1 MMVLAA
7 ALALLEPWPLALM
20 VDSVLSDKP
29 LPGVLERL
37 VPASTGARIVLITC
51 LGLCITLAVRGVG
64 VLSDY
69 VNTKLDMRM
78 VLDFRSY
85 LFQHVQRLSFAFHD
99 ERRTGEFMGRINQQ
113 ASSVGKVIV
122 GAFPL
127 ITAALTLVGMVV
139 IAVRLNPLVALL
151 SLSVVPFI
159 YYSTGY
165 YGTRIGPHVR
175 EVKIMELRSLHIVH
189 EAVQMLRVI
198 VSFNREDD
206 EYAKF
211 RAQGEAAVDARVKL
225 TMRQSLFSMSV
236 TLVTG
241 VGTAAVLGVGAAQVA
256 AGKLEVGQLLVL
268 ISYIAAVYKPLQT
281 ISVTMNTLQENLIS
295 FQLALELLET
305 QPDVVERPHARRL
318 ERPARGEVEFDNVC
332 FTYPGRDHTL
342 SNISFRVAP
351 GQSIAIVGATGAG
364 KSTLVSLLPR
374 FYDPSAGAV
383 LLDGTDVRDLT
394 LGSLRSQM
402 SIVLQEPLLF
412 TGSIRDNICYGRP
425 DASRAEV
432 IAAAEAANVHD
443 FVRRLPKRY
452 GTRLGE
458 RGAMLSG
465 GERQRLCIARAFLRD
480 APILILDEP
489 TSSIDSRTEAVILE
503 ALERLMEGRTT
514 FVIAHRLSTIRNVD
528 KILVLDD
535 GALVEHGTHAELYER
550 DGMYRALCDAQ
561 RSTANGSRS
570 IR

>member
-29 LPGVLERL
+29 LPGVLENL

-51 LGLCITLAVRGVG
+51 LGLFITLAVRGVG

-113 ASSVGKVIV
+113 ASSVGKVVV

-139 IAVRLNPLVALL
+139 IAIRLNPLVALL

-241 VGTAAVLGVGAAQVA
+241 IGTAAVLGVGAAQVA

-425 DASRAEV
+425 DASREEV

-535 GALVEHGTHAELYER
+535 GALVEHGTHAELYEQ
-550 DGMYRALCDAQ
+550 DGMYRTLCDAQ